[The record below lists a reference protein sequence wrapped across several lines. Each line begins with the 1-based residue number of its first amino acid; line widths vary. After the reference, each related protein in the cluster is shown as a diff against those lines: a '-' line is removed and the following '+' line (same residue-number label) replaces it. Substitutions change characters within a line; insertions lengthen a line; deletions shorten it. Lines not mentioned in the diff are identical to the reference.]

1 LPIEALYMKKT
12 LKFLADLKANS
23 NQAWFLDNIGDY
35 EQIRSEIEDLTYV
48 ILTELSI
55 SDTKLNPEIDVT
67 RFVSTLVIVRPKK
80 PVAYFDFFDVEI
92 SPVSNDG
99 NEPAYVLHI
108 EPNEKSYIS
117 IKYEPDVFGLQVMR
131 NYISK
136 NAVTFDNLVQDCF
149 SSGYVLEES
158 SMLPSL
164 PKGYPIGTP
173 GESFIR
179 LRKYEL
185 RSPIDI
191 LKKRDELTKDILVT
205 FNAALPFIQF
215 LRNGLGL

>member
-1 LPIEALYMKKT
+1 MKKT

-23 NQAWFLDNIGDY
+23 NQGWFLDNIGDY
-35 EQIRSEIEDLTYV
+35 ERSRSEIEDLAYV
-48 ILTELSI
+48 ILTQLSI
-55 SDTKLNPEIDVT
+55 SDTKLNPEIDVA
-67 RFVSTLVIVRPKK
+67 RFVSTLINLRPKK
-80 PVAYFDFFDVEI
+80 PIAYFDFFDVSI

-108 EPNEKSYIS
+108 EPNDQSYIS

-131 NYISK
+131 NFISK
-136 NAVTFDNLVQDCF
+136 NAALFENLLQDCF

-173 GESFIR
+173 GASFIR

-185 RSPIDI
+185 RSPVDL
-191 LKKRDELTKDILVT
+191 LKNRDELLQDILVT
-205 FNAALPFIQF
+205 FQAALPFAQF